1 MTPEEHAAKIKKRDY
16 VYLRSSTNVV
26 KLINQVKSN
35 KKKEKINT
43 ILITAAATL
52 TLVISGIII
61 SL

>member
-1 MTPEEHAAKIKKRDY
+1 MTPQEHAARIKKRDY
-16 VYLRSSTNVV
+16 VYFRSSTNVV